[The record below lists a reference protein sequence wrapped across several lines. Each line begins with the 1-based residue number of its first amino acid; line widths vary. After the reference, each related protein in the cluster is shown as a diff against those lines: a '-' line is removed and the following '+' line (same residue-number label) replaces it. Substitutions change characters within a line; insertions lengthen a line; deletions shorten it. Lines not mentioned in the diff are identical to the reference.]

1 MTLNVLMTKHV
12 LSTVV
17 EIHVSYQIFVDKE
30 QYARH
35 LLIDQY
41 ADAQKDGVV
50 YQQHN
55 VFNVSIYCYASK
67 I

>member
-17 EIHVSYQIFVDKE
+17 ETHVSYQIFVDKE
-30 QYARH
+30 QSVKH
-35 LLIDQY
+35 LLTDPY

-50 YQQHN
+50 YQQHSA
-55 VFNVSIYCYASK
+55 FNVSIHC
-67 I
+67 